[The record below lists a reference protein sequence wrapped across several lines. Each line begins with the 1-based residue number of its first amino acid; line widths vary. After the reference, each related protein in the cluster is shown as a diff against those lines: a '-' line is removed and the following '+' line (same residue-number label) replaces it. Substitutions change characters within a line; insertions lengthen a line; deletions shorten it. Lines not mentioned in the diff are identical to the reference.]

1 MKTTAQSQAGVVL
14 VTSLIMLVMMT
25 LLVVSL
31 VRTSV
36 IELKIG
42 GASQIAAQNLA
53 NAEAAIWALMNAPAN
68 RGGFTHDRP
77 GGLDVDLTDDYDISL
92 PKFKHLANVTLTG
105 TEVACIPDTGVGSGN
120 QQGEKAP
127 DTVFFDLRADSR
139 DPVFAGRT
147 IVHQGV
153 RSILPSGSCP

>member
-1 MKTTAQSQAGVVL
+1 MKRTAKSQTGVVL

-53 NAEAAIWALMNAPAN
+53 NAEAAIWAFMNAPNN
-68 RGGFTHDRP
+68 RTGFVH
-77 GGLDVDLTDDYDISL
+77 GAVMDVDLSDDYDFSL
-92 PKFKHLANVTLTG
+92 PQFKHLREVTLTAN
-105 TEVACIPDTGVGSGN
+105 ELACGADAGVGSGN
-120 QQGEKAP
+120 MGGGKPPQA
-127 DTVFFDLRADSR
+127 VYFDVRADSR
-139 DPVFAGRT
+139 DRVFGGRT

-153 RSILPSGSCP
+153 RALLKSCGP

>member
-53 NAEAAIWALMNAPAN
+53 NAEASIWAFMNAPGN
-68 RGGFTHDRP
+68 HDRFHH
-77 GGLDVDLTDDYDISL
+77 GAVMDVDLSDDYDFHL
-92 PKFKHLANVTLTG
+92 PQFKHLANVTLAVN
-105 TEVACIPDTGVGSGN
+105 EVSCGADAAVGRGNMVGV
-120 QQGEKAP
+120 KAP
-127 DTVFFDLRADSR
+127 QAVYFHLRVDSR
-139 DPVFAGRT
+139 DTVFAGRT
-147 IVHQGV
+147 IVHQGI
-153 RSILPSGSCP
+153 RGILPPGSCP

>member
-1 MKTTAQSQAGVVL
+1 MKTRAQSQAGVVL

-42 GASQIAAQNLA
+42 GASQITAQNLA
-53 NAEAAIWALMNAPAN
+53 NAEAAIWAFMNAPSN
-68 RGGFTHDRP
+68 RDGFVH
-77 GGLDVDLTDDYDISL
+77 GAVMDVNLSDDYNFLL
-92 PKFKHLANVTLTG
+92 PQFKHLANVTLTAN
-105 TEVACIPDTGVGSGN
+105 EVSCGSDAGVGRGN
-120 QQGEKAP
+120 MAGDKAP
-127 DTVFFDLRADSR
+127 QAVYFDVRADSR
-139 DPVFAGRT
+139 DAVFAGRT

-153 RSILPSGSCP
+153 RSILPPGSCP